1 MNISGL
7 VCAISSRL
15 WGLPPRIDNSFFIF
29 FHKFLADLR
38 RAVELHSGDTS
49 TALARILADL
59 EAVSVR

>member
-29 FHKFLADLR
+29 FHKFLEVFYREA
-38 RAVELHSGDTS
+38 AQVIPG
-49 TALARILADL
+49 L
-59 EAVSVR
+59 ERPQEVD